1 MNIDSA
7 INNLDF
13 SGATQ
18 NLVLGRNQKRYE
30 ISIIKMFFKKLQPSG
45 LLALLSKECLFN
57 KMNKIIC

>member
-30 ISIIKMFFKKLQPSG
+30 ISIIKMFF
-45 LLALLSKECLFN
+45 
-57 KMNKIIC
+57 